1 MHTDVFCFWLQ
12 IHALKMP
19 SGKIHFYAQSESEE
33 EGRRSASTSLRCV
46 LSVRISW
53 RYSKTKSCRQNETFR
68 ERHSVVKNK
77 HVCKLDNLCY
87 SFCNKLV
94 AAKHLFRKRRIRSI
108 FPTQLAA
115 AQTRPAF
122 DEVLRQRINPPRTEH
137 LASGTE
143 HRRNRT
149 DAKHD

>member
-1 MHTDVFCFWLQ
+1 MSEKFFSLADLLSRRKSTPLYTAHPPRKNFRMLDKRHSFKSPVVPQWRKTVFLKSFCIWNVHTDVFCFWLQ

-77 HVCKLDNLCY
+77 HVCKLDNLC
-87 SFCNKLV
+87 F
-94 AAKHLFRKRRIRSI
+94 IR
-108 FPTQLAA
+108 FA
-115 AQTRPAF
+115 
-122 DEVLRQRINPPRTEH
+122 IN
-137 LASGTE
+137 
-143 HRRNRT
+143 
-149 DAKHD
+149 